1 MNCKLTSNLIID
13 FFTTGHMDVV
23 FAEHL
28 KSCPDCRRELALMQ
42 RVHKAV
48 SRTAP
53 FDSPVPDDLIMARL
67 SSHAGKEKEPASY
80 AWFMSI
86 LVALIGIA
94 LVSPFA
100 AIMTDAGIYPKFFL
114 PALYLI
120 FGMLLSAFI
129 LVYGY
134 THRVRARRIT
144 VGMSSFIIRH
154 LRP

>member
-1 MNCKLTSNLIID
+1 MNCKLTSNLIMD
-13 FFTTGHMDVV
+13 YFTTGHMDAV

-28 KSCPDCRRELALMQ
+28 KSCPECRRELALMQ
-42 RVHKAV
+42 HIHQAV
-48 SRTAP
+48 SGTAA
-53 FDSPVPDDLIMARL
+53 FESPVPDELIMTRL
-67 SSHAGKEKEPASY
+67 AHHAGKEKEPASY
-80 AWFMSI
+80 AWIMSI

-100 AIMTDAGIYPKFFL
+100 AIMTDAGAYPKFFL

-134 THRVRARRIT
+134 THRARARRIT
-144 VGMSSFIIRH
+144 IGMSSFIIRH